1 MPHHNGTIHIIV
13 LFVTIKL
20 NYYLQ
25 MLENNKDVF
34 AEKVFDMAN
43 MEHWNMICGKD
54 QNAGPGRKGLSIQL
68 ITLTYMFLLIAHY

>member
-1 MPHHNGTIHIIV
+1 MPRHNGIIHIIV
-13 LFVTIKL
+13 LSVAIKL

-25 MLENNKDVF
+25 MLENNKAVF

-43 MEHWNMICGKD
+43 MEHWNMTCGKD

-68 ITLTYMFLLIAHY
+68 IILTYMFLLIAHY